1 MRTGLIALVVA
12 FGALSLAAC
21 ATTPP
26 PGPATLN
33 VDPGQP
39 APAQARLYAA
49 CIVQSAQTQQF
60 DREGRWIRF
69 HCGGDVAH
77 VFYDA
82 LGPFSARIHSERTGA
97 GRTWRFTQVMQHD
110 PSGLDYCWRDDAGGY
125 GCTIVL
131 AAGDFIAPE
140 TPRR

>member
-1 MRTGLIALVVA
+1 MRHCLTIVA
-12 FGALSLAAC
+12 ALSLAAC
-21 ATTPP
+21 ATTPLAAEP
-26 PGPATLN
+26 PTLQ
-33 VDPGQP
+33 VAQGEP
-39 APAQARLYAA
+39 APVQARLYAA
-49 CIVQSAQTQQF
+49 CVAQSAATQQF
-60 DREGRWIRF
+60 DREGHWIRF

-82 LGPFSARIHSERTGA
+82 LGPFAARIHSERVGA
-97 GRTWRFTQVMQHD
+97 GRTWRFTQVMQHN

-140 TPRR
+140 TTQR

>member
-1 MRTGLIALVVA
+1 MRTSLLALA
-12 FGALSLAAC
+12 LLSLAAC

-26 PGPATLN
+26 PGPPTLD
-33 VDPGQP
+33 VAQGQP
-39 APAQARLYAA
+39 APVQARLYAA
-49 CIVQSAQTQQF
+49 CIVQSTQTQQF
-60 DREGRWIRF
+60 DREGHWIRF
-69 HCGGDVAH
+69 HCGGDVAR

-82 LGPFSARIHSERTGA
+82 LGPFSARIHSERTGN

-131 AAGDFIAPE
+131 AAGDFIAPD
-140 TPRR
+140 RQH

>member
-1 MRTGLIALVVA
+1 MRTSLLALA
-12 FGALSLAAC
+12 LLSLAAC
-21 ATTPP
+21 ATTAPAGPP
-26 PGPATLN
+26 TLD
-33 VDPGQP
+33 VAAGQP
-39 APAQARLYAA
+39 APVQARLYAA

-60 DREGRWIRF
+60 DREAHWIRF
-69 HCGGDVAH
+69 HCGGDVAR

-140 TPRR
+140 TTRH

>member
-1 MRTGLIALVVA
+1 MRTSLLALA
-12 FGALSLAAC
+12 LLSLAAC

-26 PGPATLN
+26 PGPPTLD
-33 VDPGQP
+33 VGAGQP
-39 APAQARLYAA
+39 APVQARLYAA

-60 DREGRWIRF
+60 DREGHWIRF
-69 HCGGDVAH
+69 HCGGDVARI
-77 VFYDA
+77 FYDA

-140 TPRR
+140 SSNR